1 MESRLAFLKA
11 LQTCFFPKTAFTS
24 PPWSGRLLLFTL
36 LKSMSLPAALL
47 NTQLCALRSMPYCTK
62 PLSLQGGQ

>member
-24 PPWSGRLLLFTL
+24 PPMVR
-36 LKSMSLPAALL
+36 SLAVVHFVKVNEPSSCTSKHPAVCTEINALL
-47 NTQLCALRSMPYCTK
+47 HKTS
-62 PLSLQGGQ
+62 